1 MWFVAGSL
9 LDRCRRRGTTT
20 KVRSTVLP
28 RAPNVLSGHR
38 RRPTPPAFA
47 AVPNISADERVGA
60 LMRRNRVRS
69 ALSSCLVAVL
79 VVALS
84 LAWTAESVAVAP
96 AAPTL
101 LGPSDGASVTLPVTI
116 TWAPTSAPNTVG
128 GYNWEV
134 SRTAA
139 FTSVIERNPVLVS
152 GVATTE
158 DVVSGLAQGSYF
170 WRVQAV
176 SRDLEPGVWSSS
188 RSFTVTGAGP
198 TAPAAPVLAPPSG
211 ATRFH
216 PLETITFSWSA
227 VPGAVSYVLQ
237 ESTDPAFP
245 VDTRVRQV
253 NLPGTTERISLNS
266 GNQGSFQ
273 ARVLAVDAEGL
284 MGLPSNLVSFSVQDS
299 NPLPAA
305 PLLQGPANGSAAQ
318 LPVALS
324 WTDVPNHQDDGYQ
337 IQVSS
342 SSSFTTIEK
351 SFRSTENR
359 LVVPTL
365 TAGTKFW
372 RVRSQH
378 GYVGATEAYTAWSAT
393 GTFSLSP
400 TPLRISTATFPARV
414 FSGAE
419 ARGSLD
425 LTGNAPSGG
434 ATVALSTD
442 RPDLLPELPASRQVP
457 AGSSSVPVLVA
468 PTGFPNSL
476 RGMRVGFVTS
486 PTPVTLTATYNGTS
500 ASSTITLLPP
510 TLNDTPLQ
518 LFPVKATGGADMT
531 GIVDLEVGCFAGFCD
546 GLAPP
551 GGFPVSLSSS
561 SPSATVPATFTIPAG
576 AGGDSFPIGT
586 SPVSRSTHVTITARA
601 GGATAHW
608 TLTLTPSPELDGVT
622 LVPAQTSSTSQGQ
635 VTIPPS
641 EILGHDQLVRVTSSN
656 PAVAS
661 VPEFATVPAST
672 DLARFDIVAHPGGTS
687 RVVTITVTGGGVSRS
702 AELTVS
708 PSLPAL
714 TSLSVSPTSVP
725 GGSTATGTVTLA
737 GPAPAGGATVSL
749 GSSLPGSASVP
760 ASVQLPG
767 GATSATFPVTTSAV
781 DNTTVQLTA
790 TLDSVTEFAALSITR
805 AVSGLTGL
813 SLSPT
818 SVTGGG
824 STTGTVT
831 LGSTAPAGGTV
842 VTLSD
847 DSSAA
852 TTPASVTVPG
862 GTSSRTFTVTTS
874 SVASST
880 TVRITGSSGGVTR
893 SATLTVRPPT
903 TTTLAAPALR
913 SPAADARFTR
923 GQTITF
929 DWTDVTGA
937 AGYLIQIDD
946 QSSFSSPTVARSVT
960 SSTYSVSTL
969 PAARMWFRVRAT
981 DASGTAGA
989 WSASRRFE
997 VG

>member
-1 MWFVAGSL
+1 
-9 LDRCRRRGTTT
+9 
-20 KVRSTVLP
+20 
-28 RAPNVLSGHR
+28 
-38 RRPTPPAFA
+38 
-47 AVPNISADERVGA
+47 
-60 LMRRNRVRS
+60 MRRNRVRA
-69 ALSSCLVAVL
+69 ALSSGLVAAL

-84 LAWTAESVAVAP
+84 FTWTVESVAVAP

-101 LGPSDGASVTLPVTI
+101 LGPANGASVTLPVTI
-116 TWAPTSAPNTVG
+116 TWAPPSAPNAVG

-152 GVATTE
+152 GAAATE
-158 DVVSGLAQGSYF
+158 DVVSGLAQGTYF

-198 TAPAAPVLAPPSG
+198 AVPAAPVLDPPSG
-211 ATRFH
+211 ATTFR

-273 ARVLAVDAEGL
+273 ARVLAVDADGL
-284 MGLPSNLVSFSVQDS
+284 MGLPSNLVDFSVQDS
-299 NPLPAA
+299 NPLPPA
-305 PLLQGPANGSAAQ
+305 PLLQGPGNGSTAQ

-324 WTDVPNHQDDGYQ
+324 WSHVPNHQDDGYQ
-337 IQVSS
+337 VQVSS
-342 SSSFTTIEK
+342 SSSFGTIEK
-351 SFRSTENR
+351 TFRSTENR

-365 TAGTKFW
+365 SPGTKFW

-393 GTFSLSP
+393 RTFSLSS

-442 RPDLLPELPASRQVP
+442 RPELLPELPASRQVP

-476 RGMRVGFVTS
+476 RGMRVGFVTT
-486 PTPVTLTATYNGTS
+486 PTAVTLTATYNG
-500 ASSTITLLPP
+500 SSTATTITLLPP

-518 LFPVKATGGADMT
+518 LFPVKATGGADML

-551 GGFPVSLSSS
+551 GGFPVNLSSS
-561 SPSATVPATFTIPAG
+561 SSSATVPATFLIPAG
-576 AGGDSFPIGT
+576 AGGDSFPIRT
-586 SPVSRSTHVTITARA
+586 SPVSKLTHVTITARA
-601 GGATAHW
+601 GGVTANW
-608 TLTLTPSPELDGVT
+608 TLTLTPSPELDALS
-622 LVPAQTSSTSQGQ
+622 LVPAQTSSASQGQ

-641 EILGHDQLVRVTSSN
+641 EVLGHDQLVRVTSSD
-656 PAVAS
+656 PAIAS
-661 VPEFATVPAST
+661 VPEFATVPSST
-672 DLARFDIVAHPGGTS
+672 GLGRFDIVAHPGGAS

-708 PSLPAL
+708 PAVPAL
-714 TSLSVSPTSVP
+714 TSLSVSPGSVP
-725 GGSTATGTVTLA
+725 GGSPATGTVTIA
-737 GPAPAGGATVSL
+737 GPAPAGGVTVSL
-749 GSSLPGSASVP
+749 GSNLPGSASVP
-760 ASVQLPG
+760 PSVQVPA
-767 GATSATFPVTTSAV
+767 GATSAAFPVTTFPV
-781 DNTTVQLTA
+781 DNTTVQLSA
-790 TLDSVTEFAALSITR
+790 SLDSVTQFAALGITR
-805 AVSGLTGL
+805 AASGLTAV

-818 SVTGGG
+818 SVIGGG
-824 STTGTVT
+824 SSTGTVT
-831 LGSTAPAGGTV
+831 LGGAAPSGGTV

-852 TTPASVTVPG
+852 VTPASVTVPAG
-862 GTSSRTFTVTTS
+862 ATSRTFTVTTS
-874 SVASST
+874 AVPSST
-880 TVRITGSSGGVTR
+880 SVLISGTSGGVTR
-893 SATLTVRPPT
+893 TATLTVGPAAT
-903 TTTLAAPALR
+903 STLPAPALL
-913 SPAADARFTR
+913 SPAADARFSR
-923 GQTITF
+923 GQSITF
-929 DWTDVTGA
+929 DWADVAGA
-937 AGYLIQIDD
+937 AGYQIQIDD
-946 QSSFSSPTVARSVT
+946 QSSFSSPTVDAST
-960 SSTYSVSTL
+960 APSTYSTSTL

-981 DASGTAGA
+981 GTSGAAGA

-997 VG
+997 VR